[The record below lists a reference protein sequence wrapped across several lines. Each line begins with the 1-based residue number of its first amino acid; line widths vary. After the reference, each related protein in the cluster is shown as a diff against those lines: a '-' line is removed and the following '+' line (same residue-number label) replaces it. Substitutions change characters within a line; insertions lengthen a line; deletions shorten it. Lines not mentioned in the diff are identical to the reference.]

1 VRRQPEGSAVK
12 VSFELTNKDIR
23 YFKKHLERVRKSV
36 SDEKLVIQ
44 GAVGL
49 VAAALE
55 SDLPDFVRVR
65 MHKLQRMI
73 DMLKDAAWRL
83 EGKDRARILDALA
96 YFVDPDDLIP
106 DKVPGIGYLDDAIMV
121 ELVVQELRH
130 EIDAYE
136 DFCKFRKQKVRPKQE
151 QGDLIEKRRTALQ
164 GRMRRRRRR
173 DRASRS
179 GGRSRSPIRLW

>member
-1 VRRQPEGSAVK
+1 VK
-12 VSFELTNKDIR
+12 VSFELSNKDIR

-36 SDEKLVIQ
+36 SDEKLVIL
-44 GAVGL
+44 GAEGL
-49 VAAALE
+49 VEAALATE
-55 SDLPDFVRVR
+55 LPDFVRAR
-65 MHKLQRMI
+65 MHKLQQLI
-73 DMLKDAAWRL
+73 DMLKDAEWRL

-136 DFCKFRKQKVRPKQE
+136 DFTKFRKQKARPKSAQP
-151 QGDLIEKRRTALQ
+151 LSIEKRRTALQ
-164 GRMRRRRRR
+164 SRMRRRRRR

-179 GGRSRSPIRLW
+179 GGRGSRSPIGLW